1 MGPYASLAVF
11 LGALAGALVGGVL
24 IASGK
29 AQRGSALPFGVFLSL
44 AGVVTL
50 VVGQDMWNFYLRLI
64 GGV

>member
-1 MGPYASLAVF
+1 M
-11 LGALAGALVGGVL
+11 L

-50 VVGQDMWNFYLRLI
+50 FVGQDMWYFYLRLI

>member
-1 MGPYASLAVF
+1 M
-11 LGALAGALVGGVL
+11 L
-24 IASGK
+24 ITSGK

-50 VVGQDMWNFYLRLI
+50 FVGQDMWYFYLRLI